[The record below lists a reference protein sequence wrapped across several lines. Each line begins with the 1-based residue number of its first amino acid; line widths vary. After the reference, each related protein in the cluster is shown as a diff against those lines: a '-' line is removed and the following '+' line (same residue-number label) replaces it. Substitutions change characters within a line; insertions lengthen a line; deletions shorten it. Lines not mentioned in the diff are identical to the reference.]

1 MSGVGSAVAL
11 MMTLPHVS
19 LPSLAMTGQVLSI
32 RVVAMTSVVVLVMGI
47 VAGLLAVLFRF

>member
-1 MSGVGSAVAL
+1 MAL